1 MDLIHWVFLFTPLQ
15 ILLDPVFGRYPM
27 LLLESCEEDGF
38 ALEPRARGDL
48 LQIKLI
54 MPS

>member
-1 MDLIHWVFLFTPLQ
+1 M
-15 ILLDPVFGRYPM
+15 LLDPIFGRYPM
-27 LLLESCEEDGF
+27 LLLEGSVEDGL
-38 ALEPRARGDL
+38 ALESGARGDL